1 MDELAVLAAEL
12 WFAGKLD
19 DRRVEEESPDAEVDE
34 DDDPSGE

>member
-1 MDELAVLAAEL
+1 VDELAVLAAEL

-19 DRRVEEESPDAEVDE
+19 DDRRVEEESPDTEVD